1 MKVETLVVATGNKH
15 KLQEIQAIFK
25 DVRVVSA
32 REAGYT
38 GDPEETGATFEENA
52 IIKARAEAE
61 KMKVKDVVRAAAEAL
76 NLPALADDSGLCVA
90 ALGGAPGIYSA
101 RYAGG
106 HGDDKKNRKKLL
118 AELGDEKN
126 RAAYFR
132 SAAALCFPQ
141 SMGGKTV
148 TETGDTH
155 GRILTREEGENGF
168 GYDCLFYSDDLCK
181 SFGVASA
188 EEKNAVSHRFRAL
201 TALKEKLKSEDE
213 KQ

>member
-32 REAGYT
+32 REAGYL

-52 IIKARAEAE
+52 IIKA
-61 KMKVKDVVRAAAEAL
+61 RAAAEAL

-106 HGDDKKNRKKLL
+106 HGDDKKNREKLL

-148 TETGDTH
+148 TATGDTH

-168 GYDCLFYSDDLCK
+168 GYDCLFYSNDLCK

>member
-1 MKVETLVVATGNKH
+1 MKLETLIVATGNKH

-32 REAGYT
+32 REAGYL

-52 IIKARAEAE
+52 IIKA
-61 KMKVKDVVRAAAEAL
+61 RAAAEAL

-106 HGDDKKNRKKLL
+106 HGDDKKNREKLL

-148 TETGDTH
+148 TATGDTH

-201 TALKEKLKSEDE
+201 TALKEKLKSGDK

>member
-32 REAGYT
+32 REAGYL

-52 IIKARAEAE
+52 IIKA
-61 KMKVKDVVRAAAEAL
+61 RAAAEAL

-106 HGDDKKNRKKLL
+106 HGDDKKNREKLL

-148 TETGDTH
+148 TATGDTH

-168 GYDCLFYSDDLCK
+168 GYDCLFYSDDLKK

-201 TALKEKLKSEDE
+201 TALKEQLKSGDK

>member
-1 MKVETLVVATGNKH
+1 MKLETLIVATGNKH

-32 REAGYT
+32 RDAGYL
-38 GDPEETGATFEENA
+38 GNPEETGATFEENA
-52 IIKARAEAE
+52 IIKA
-61 KMKVKDVVRAAAEAL
+61 RAAAEAL

-106 HGDDKKNRKKLL
+106 HGDDKKNREKLL

-148 TETGDTH
+148 TATGDTH

-168 GYDCLFYSDDLCK
+168 GYDCLFYSDDLKK
-181 SFGVASA
+181 SFGTASA

>member
-32 REAGYT
+32 LEAGYL

-52 IIKARAEAE
+52 IIKA
-61 KMKVKDVVRAAAEAL
+61 RAAAEAL

-106 HGDDKKNRKKLL
+106 HGDDKKNREKLL

-148 TETGDTH
+148 TATGDTH

>member
-1 MKVETLVVATGNKH
+1 MKLETLIVATGNKH

-32 REAGYT
+32 REAGYL

-52 IIKARAEAE
+52 IIKARA
-61 KMKVKDVVRAAAEAL
+61 AAEAL
-76 NLPALADDSGLCVA
+76 NLPALAEDSGLCVA

-106 HGDDKKNRKKLL
+106 HGDDKKNREKLL

-148 TETGDTH
+148 TATGDTH

-168 GYDCLFYSDDLCK
+168 GYDCLFYGDDLCK

>member
-32 REAGYT
+32 REAGYL
-38 GDPEETGATFEENA
+38 GNPEETGATFEENA
-52 IIKARAEAE
+52 IIKA
-61 KMKVKDVVRAAAEAL
+61 RAAAEAL

-106 HGDDKKNRKKLL
+106 HGDDKKNREKLL

-148 TETGDTH
+148 TATGDTH

-201 TALKEKLKSEDE
+201 TALKEKLKSEDK

>member
-15 KLQEIQAIFK
+15 KWQEIQAIFK

-32 REAGYT
+32 REAGYL

-52 IIKARAEAE
+52 IIKA
-61 KMKVKDVVRAAAEAL
+61 RAAAEAL

-106 HGDDKKNRKKLL
+106 HGDDKKNREKLL

-148 TETGDTH
+148 TATGDTH

-201 TALKEKLKSEDE
+201 TALKEKLESGDK

>member
-32 REAGYT
+32 REAGYL

-52 IIKARAEAE
+52 IIKA
-61 KMKVKDVVRAAAEAL
+61 RAAAEAL

-106 HGDDKKNRKKLL
+106 HGDDKKNREKLL

-148 TETGDTH
+148 TATGDTH

-201 TALKEKLKSEDE
+201 TALKEKLKSGDK

>member
-1 MKVETLVVATGNKH
+1 MKLETLIVATGNKH

-32 REAGYT
+32 REAGYL

-52 IIKARAEAE
+52 IIKA
-61 KMKVKDVVRAAAEAL
+61 RAAAEAL

-106 HGDDKKNRKKLL
+106 HGDDKKNREKLL

-148 TETGDTH
+148 TATGDTH

-201 TALKEKLKSEDE
+201 TALKEKLGRLENGDK

>member
-1 MKVETLVVATGNKH
+1 MKLETLIVATGNKH

-32 REAGYT
+32 REAGYL
-38 GDPEETGATFEENA
+38 GNPEETGATFEENA
-52 IIKARAEAE
+52 IIKA
-61 KMKVKDVVRAAAEAL
+61 RAAAEAL

-106 HGDDKKNRKKLL
+106 HGDDKKNREKLL

-148 TETGDTH
+148 TATGDTH

>member
-1 MKVETLVVATGNKH
+1 MKLETLIVATGNKH

-25 DVRVVSA
+25 DVRVISA
-32 REAGYT
+32 REAGYL

-52 IIKARAEAE
+52 IIKA
-61 KMKVKDVVRAAAEAL
+61 RAAAEAL

-106 HGDDKKNRKKLL
+106 HGDDKKNREKLL

-148 TETGDTH
+148 TATGDTY

-201 TALKEKLKSEDE
+201 TALKEKLKSEDK

>member
-15 KLQEIQAIFK
+15 KLREIQAIFK

-32 REAGYT
+32 REAGYL

-52 IIKARAEAE
+52 VIKA
-61 KMKVKDVVRAAAEAL
+61 RAAAEAL

-90 ALGGAPGIYSA
+90 ALGDAPGIYSA

-106 HGDDKKNRKKLL
+106 HGDDKKNREKLL

-148 TETGDTH
+148 TATGDTH

-201 TALKEKLKSEDE
+201 TALKEKLENGDK

>member
-32 REAGYT
+32 REAGYL
-38 GDPEETGATFEENA
+38 GDTEETGATFEENA
-52 IIKARAEAE
+52 IIKA
-61 KMKVKDVVRAAAEAL
+61 RAAAEAL

-106 HGDDKKNRKKLL
+106 HGDDKKNREKLL

-148 TETGDTH
+148 TATGDTH

>member
-15 KLQEIQAIFK
+15 KLREIQAIFK

-32 REAGYT
+32 REAGYL

-52 IIKARAEAE
+52 IIKA
-61 KMKVKDVVRAAAEAL
+61 RAAAEAL

-90 ALGGAPGIYSA
+90 ALGDAPGIYSA

-106 HGDDKKNRKKLL
+106 HGDDKKNREKLL

-148 TETGDTH
+148 TATGDTH

-201 TALKEKLKSEDE
+201 TALKEKLENGDK

>member
-1 MKVETLVVATGNKH
+1 MKAETLVVATGNKH

-32 REAGYT
+32 REAGYL

-52 IIKARAEAE
+52 IIKARA
-61 KMKVKDVVRAAAEAL
+61 AAEAL
-76 NLPALADDSGLCVA
+76 NMPALADDSGLCVA

-106 HGDDKKNRKKLL
+106 HGDDKKNREKLL

-148 TETGDTH
+148 TATGDTH

>member
-32 REAGYT
+32 REAGYL
-38 GDPEETGATFEENA
+38 GNPEETGATFEENA
-52 IIKARAEAE
+52 IIKA
-61 KMKVKDVVRAAAEAL
+61 RAAAEAL

-90 ALGGAPGIYSA
+90 ALGGEPGIYSA

-106 HGDDKKNRKKLL
+106 HGDDKKNREKLL

-148 TETGDTH
+148 TATGDTH

-201 TALKEKLKSEDE
+201 TALKEKLENGDK

>member
-32 REAGYT
+32 REAGYL

-52 IIKARAEAE
+52 IIKA
-61 KMKVKDVVRAAAEAL
+61 RAAAEAL

-106 HGDDKKNRKKLL
+106 HGDDKKNREKLL

-148 TETGDTH
+148 TATGDTY

-201 TALKEKLKSEDE
+201 TALKEKLKSEDK

>member
-1 MKVETLVVATGNKH
+1 MKAETLVVATGNKH

-25 DVRVVSA
+25 DVRVISA
-32 REAGYT
+32 REAGYL

-52 IIKARAEAE
+52 IIKA
-61 KMKVKDVVRAAAEAL
+61 RAAAEAL

-106 HGDDKKNRKKLL
+106 HGDDKKNREKLL

-148 TETGDTH
+148 TATGDTH

-168 GYDCLFYSDDLCK
+168 GYDCLFYSDDLKK
-181 SFGVASA
+181 SFGTASA

>member
-32 REAGYT
+32 REAGYL

-52 IIKARAEAE
+52 IIKA
-61 KMKVKDVVRAAAEAL
+61 RAAAEAL

-106 HGDDKKNRKKLL
+106 HGDDKKNREKLL

-132 SAAALCFPQ
+132 SAAAMCFPQ

-148 TETGDTH
+148 TATGDTH

-201 TALKEKLKSEDE
+201 TALKEKLKSDEE

>member
-1 MKVETLVVATGNKH
+1 MKLETLIVATGNKH

-32 REAGYT
+32 REAGYL

-52 IIKARAEAE
+52 IIKARA
-61 KMKVKDVVRAAAEAL
+61 AAEAL
-76 NLPALADDSGLCVA
+76 NLPAFADDSGLCVA

-106 HGDDKKNRKKLL
+106 HGDDKKNREKLL

-148 TETGDTH
+148 TATGDTH

-201 TALKEKLKSEDE
+201 TALKEKLGRLENGDK

>member
-1 MKVETLVVATGNKH
+1 MKAETLVVATGNKH

-32 REAGYT
+32 REAGYL

-52 IIKARAEAE
+52 VIKA
-61 KMKVKDVVRAAAEAL
+61 RAAAEAL

-106 HGDDKKNRKKLL
+106 HGDDKKNREKLL

-148 TETGDTH
+148 TATGDTH

>member
-32 REAGYT
+32 REAGYL
-38 GDPEETGATFEENA
+38 GNPEETGATFEENA
-52 IIKARAEAE
+52 IIKA
-61 KMKVKDVVRAAAEAL
+61 RAAAEAL

-106 HGDDKKNRKKLL
+106 HGDDKKNREKLL
-118 AELGDEKN
+118 HELRGIEN

-148 TETGDTH
+148 TATGDTY

-201 TALKEKLKSEDE
+201 TALKEKLKSEDK

>member
-1 MKVETLVVATGNKH
+1 MKVETLIVATGNKH
-15 KLQEIQAIFK
+15 KLQEIKEIFA

-32 REAGYT
+32 REAGYL

-52 IIKARAEAE
+52 IIKA
-61 KMKVKDVVRAAAEAL
+61 RAAAEAL

-106 HGDDKKNRKKLL
+106 HGDDKKNREKLL

-148 TETGDTH
+148 TATGDTH

-181 SFGVASA
+181 CFGVASA

-201 TALKEKLKSEDE
+201 TALKEKLENGDK

>member
-1 MKVETLVVATGNKH
+1 MKLETLIVATGNKH

-32 REAGYT
+32 REAGYL
-38 GDPEETGATFEENA
+38 GDTEETGATFEENA
-52 IIKARAEAE
+52 IIKA
-61 KMKVKDVVRAAAEAL
+61 RAAAEAL

-106 HGDDKKNRKKLL
+106 HGDDKKNREKLL

-148 TETGDTH
+148 TATGDTH

>member
-1 MKVETLVVATGNKH
+1 MKKIIVATGNEGKMDEIRQI
-15 KLQEIQAIFK
+15 LQGENIQFVSLKDENLQDVEIIENG
-25 DVRVVSA
+25 S
-32 REAGYT
+32 
-38 GDPEETGATFEENA
+38 TFEENA
-52 IIKARAEAE
+52 IIKA
-61 KMKVKDVVRAAAEAL
+61 RAAAEAL

-106 HGDDKKNRKKLL
+106 HGDDKKNREKLL

-148 TETGDTH
+148 TATGDTH

-201 TALKEKLKSEDE
+201 TALKEKLENGDK

>member
-1 MKVETLVVATGNKH
+1 MKLETLIVATGNKH

-32 REAGYT
+32 REAGYL
-38 GDPEETGATFEENA
+38 GNPEETGVTFEENA
-52 IIKARAEAE
+52 IIKA
-61 KMKVKDVVRAAAEAL
+61 RAAAEAL

-106 HGDDKKNRKKLL
+106 HGDDKKNREKLL

-148 TETGDTH
+148 TATGDTH

>member
-1 MKVETLVVATGNKH
+1 MKLETLIVATGNKH

-32 REAGYT
+32 REAGYL

-52 IIKARAEAE
+52 IIKA
-61 KMKVKDVVRAAAEAL
+61 RAAAEAL

-106 HGDDKKNRKKLL
+106 HGDDKKNREKLL

-148 TETGDTH
+148 TATGDTH

-168 GYDCLFYSDDLCK
+168 GYDCLFYSNDLCK

>member
-32 REAGYT
+32 REAGYL

-52 IIKARAEAE
+52 IIKA
-61 KMKVKDVVRAAAEAL
+61 RAAAEAL

-106 HGDDKKNRKKLL
+106 HGDDKKNREKLL

-148 TETGDTH
+148 TATGDTH

-201 TALKEKLKSEDE
+201 TALKEKLKSEE
-213 KQ
+213 KKP

>member
-32 REAGYT
+32 REAGYL

-52 IIKARAEAE
+52 VIKA
-61 KMKVKDVVRAAAEAL
+61 RAAAEAL

-90 ALGGAPGIYSA
+90 VLGGAPGIYSA

-106 HGDDKKNRKKLL
+106 HGDDKKNREKLL

-148 TETGDTH
+148 TATGDTH